1 MRDFLGLLFLVAVVV
16 TIYCFWLALKEI
28 LIALIVLGIT
38 VLLYYAATGKE
49 DKKRS
54 PE

>member
-16 TIYCFWLALKEI
+16 TIYCFWLALKEL

-38 VLLYYAATGKE
+38 VLLYYAATSGKE
-49 DKKRS
+49 SKKKK
-54 PE
+54 P